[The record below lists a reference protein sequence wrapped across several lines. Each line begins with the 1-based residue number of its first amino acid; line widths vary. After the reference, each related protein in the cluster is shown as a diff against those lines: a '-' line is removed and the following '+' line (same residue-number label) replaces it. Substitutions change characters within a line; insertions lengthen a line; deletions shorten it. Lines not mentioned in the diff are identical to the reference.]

1 MANKKKKN
9 IATVYFLHRPPFPCL
24 RLALKR
30 LWEKVWAREGESLP
44 MGVGFGLL
52 LGLNPPN
59 LLELVISC
67 IWNYR
72 NACLLYLFVYLF
84 TYTCIDAGYE
94 YMNREA

>member
-1 MANKKKKN
+1 
-9 IATVYFLHRPPFPCL
+9 
-24 RLALKR
+24 
-30 LWEKVWAREGESLP
+30 